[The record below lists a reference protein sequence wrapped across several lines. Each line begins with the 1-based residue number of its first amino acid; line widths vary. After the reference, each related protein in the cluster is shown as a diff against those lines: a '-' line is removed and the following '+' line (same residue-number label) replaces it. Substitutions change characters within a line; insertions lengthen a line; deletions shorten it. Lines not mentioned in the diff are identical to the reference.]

1 MINIYLK
8 FVYGDSSYS
17 WRDMVNLDHNHQ
29 PKGVGEKS
37 HLTTTV
43 SRYHLLSMAMAA
55 NSFSKLNYTD
65 LCANN

>member
-1 MINIYLK
+1 
-8 FVYGDSSYS
+8 
-17 WRDMVNLDHNHQ
+17 MVNLDHNHQ